1 MDRQESPVPL
11 PESASSEPAAPS
23 LSRRLGAGLI
33 SGAADDD
40 PSGIATYS
48 QAGAQFGLAPLWSLY
63 LTLPLM
69 IGIQM
74 VSAEVGRVTGRG
86 LAANMRRHF
95 PRWLTAALVG
105 LLLGANIFNL
115 AADIGAIGEAAA
127 MLLGGSSMAYA
138 LGLSLLSMT
147 LEVAVPFPRYAPV
160 LRILTLSLFA
170 YVLTAM
176 VVDVPWREVLAAMLW
191 PRWAPGPGYL
201 LMLVAIFGTTIS
213 PYVFFWQASQEVEEE
228 IASGQPPLRDTP
240 LVAPGAFRRIRFD
253 TAVGMVY
260 SNAVA
265 FFIMLTAAVV
275 LHPHGVTDI
284 QSSADAARALR
295 PLAGPFAGALFA
307 LGILGTGLLAL
318 PVLAGSAAYAVA
330 DVFDWTEGLG
340 RRPSEA
346 RLFYLILVGSMLL
359 GLLLSYSPID
369 PIRMLFWSA
378 VLNGVIAVPLMAGI
392 MAMASRRSVMGDL
405 VISRPLRWLGWLA
418 TLAMAA
424 VVIAMLPFWH

>member
-1 MDRQESPVPL
+1 M
-11 PESASSEPAAPS
+11 PETAPRP

-33 SGAADDD
+33 AGAADDD

-86 LAANMRRHF
+86 LAANMREYF
-95 PRWLTAALVG
+95 PRWLTVVLVA

-127 MLLGGSSMAYA
+127 MLLGGSAPMYA
-138 LGLSLLSMT
+138 LGLSLASMT
-147 LEVAVPFPRYAPV
+147 LEVVVPFPRYAPA
-160 LRILTLSLFA
+160 LRLLTLSLFA

-176 VVDVPWREVLAAMLW
+176 VVDVPWRAVLAAMLW
-191 PRWAPGPGYL
+191 PQWVPQHGYL

-228 IASGQPPLRDTP
+228 RAAHQRPLRERP
-240 LVAPGAFRRIRFD
+240 LDAPVAFGRIRFD
-253 TAVGMVY
+253 TAVGMLY

-330 DVFDWTEGLG
+330 EVFQWSEGLG
-340 RRPSEA
+340 RRPGKA
-346 RLFYLILVGSMLL
+346 PLFYLILVGAMLL
-359 GLLLSYSPID
+359 GLLLSYSPIN

-392 MAMASRRSVMGDL
+392 MAMASRRSVMGEL

-424 VVIAMLPFWH
+424 VVLAMLPLWG